1 MRMLSD
7 RTTAGDDAL
16 PDTGIGLEWERLL
29 SAPFIASDGY
39 GTRCSTVVLIRNDG
53 RVTVEERSHATDG
66 SASIRVRMAYESEA
80 PR

>member
-7 RTTAGDDAL
+7 RTMAADETL

-29 SAPFIASDGY
+29 SSAFIVSDGY
-39 GTRCSTVVLIRNDG
+39 GTRCSTVVLIGSDG
-53 RVTVEERSHATDG
+53 IVTVEERNHATDG
-66 SASIRVRMAYESEA
+66 SATIRVRMAYESEA